1 MVIFAPA
8 SGQLSS
14 ARHHKTML
22 YPNFRFLPIGL
33 LLCTLFA
40 ACGPTYLFESKQDIP
55 GGQWAYAD
63 TLNFQFEVRDTASR
77 YDFFL
82 DFDYDQD
89 FAFQNIYLKLSTQ
102 YPDGKRLS
110 KLRSFDLFDTQGKAL
125 GTGSGAR
132 HQLRASLQDNA
143 FFNQPGLHTVTV
155 EQYTRRDPLPSV
167 RAVGLAVAR
176 RE

>member
-1 MVIFAPA
+1 
-8 SGQLSS
+8 
-14 ARHHKTML
+14 ML

-33 LLCTLFA
+33 LLCTLLA

-102 YPDGKRLS
+102 YPNGKRLS